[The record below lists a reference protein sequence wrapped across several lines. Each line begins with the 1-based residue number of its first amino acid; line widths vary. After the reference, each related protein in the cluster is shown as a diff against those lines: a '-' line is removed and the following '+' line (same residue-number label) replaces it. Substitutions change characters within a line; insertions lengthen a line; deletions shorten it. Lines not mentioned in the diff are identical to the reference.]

1 VIGMNNQPAS
11 NRPFDESLFD
21 LLLQQFSGSDGE
33 LPMAIAYL
41 TQATTDDNALRKST
55 LVRIA
60 KEKIKHANIV
70 GSMLL
75 KMAHGTSGPL
85 STHLDE
91 GELRELL
98 AQQGGHHKN
107 LDRAR
112 VLLGKFSKAKAP
124 SDPERHYASDPKVY
138 LQANIVTEDK
148 QIAAYEEMASLTT
161 EGNFIS
167 ALNYAKARQLQ
178 HREEL
183 VGLLQQVSE

>member
-1 VIGMNNQPAS
+1 MNNQPS
-11 NRPFDESLFD
+11 SHSPFDEDLFE

-41 TQATTDDNALRKST
+41 TQATTDDDAMRKST

-75 KMAHGTSGPL
+75 RMAHGRSGPL
-85 STHLDE
+85 STNLDE
-91 GELRELL
+91 EEPRELL
-98 AQQGGHHKN
+98 AKQGRHHKN

-112 VLLGKFSKAKAP
+112 VLLGNFSKAKAT
-124 SDPERHYASDPKVY
+124 SDLERHYASEPRIY
-138 LQANIVTEDK
+138 LQANILTEDK
-148 QIAAYEEMASLTT
+148 QIVAYERMASMTT
-161 EGNFIS
+161 ESNFIS

-183 VGLLQQVSE
+183 VDLLQRVSP